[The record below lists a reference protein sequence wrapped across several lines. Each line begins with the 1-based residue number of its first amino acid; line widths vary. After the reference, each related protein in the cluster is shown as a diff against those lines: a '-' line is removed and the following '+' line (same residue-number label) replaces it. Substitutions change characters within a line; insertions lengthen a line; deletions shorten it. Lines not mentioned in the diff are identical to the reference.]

1 MIKVEEKIQCKY
13 LLYCSGERG
22 LELFNSWGLPT
33 DEEKHLTSYWTGFEN
48 AVNPQSNEL
57 MSAWELHELKQRA
70 MSIEEFI
77 TKIRIHLKEANY
89 PTGLHDRFLC
99 DHFVF
104 GINSSRVRKE
114 CLKEGNT
121 LTFNRAKELAK
132 SEESAE
138 RQMRIMSQGEVHTIH
153 KHRQQGKPASN
164 QFKAEN
170 SAQQTFRKQFKEP
183 ETKHKVCMG
192 CGNDSHSRSKCPA
205 KDISCHYCHKKG
217 HYAKVCMKKRKQVN
231 EVSSESVDKSDDV

>member
-1 MIKVEEKIQCKY
+1 M
-13 LLYCSGERG
+13 
-22 LELFNSWGLPT
+22 
-33 DEEKHLTSYWTGFEN
+33 
-48 AVNPQSNEL
+48 
-57 MSAWELHELKQRA
+57 
-70 MSIEEFI
+70 
-77 TKIRIHLKEANY
+77 
-89 PTGLHDRFLC
+89 
-99 DHFVF
+99 
-104 GINSSRVRKE
+104 RKE
-114 CLKEGNT
+114 YLKEGNT

-153 KHRQQGKPASN
+153 KHRQQGKPVSN

-170 SAQQTFRKQFKEP
+170 SAQQTFRKQIKEP

-192 CGNDSHSRSKCPA
+192 CGNDSHSRSKCPT

-231 EVSSESVDKSDDV
+231 EVSSESVDKCDDVENSLFLGPITATPLSDSNVNIVTCKEKALLEVQLSASFKGVQIPVVC